1 MLPPAPAR
9 FSTTNCWPRLSLSFA
24 PTILAMMSTGPP
36 GAKGTMRRTGLFGQ
50 SCAKQVPAS
59 AHAASATESFR
70 LMNFLLLLSVILS
83 PPMRRDSSCDKVA
96 ARVFPSRLEKGI
108 SMPARKLTRQDLR
121 DAAEK
126 YKNGGK
132 GGPADEIG
140 TLNHT
145 RPEDIVAAA
154 RLVKKGKVISLALNF
169 DNNGP
174 QGAKSSYPAM
184 GRINPVHTMLRTGTD
199 AYSGV
204 LDKRGIRA
212 ADDMVVMPLQCGTQ
226 WDGLGHV
233 FYENSMWNGY
243 DCREVTSNGAQKCG
257 IEKTK
262 NKMVGRGV
270 FLDVAR
276 ALGQECLEDGYGIT
290 CEDLNNAAEAQGVT
304 VQRGDYVVV
313 RTGQMERCLKAKS
326 WDGYPGGDAPGFAFE
341 TLEWVARTQLAALA
355 SDTWG
360 CEVRPNETEPGINQP
375 WHWITIPM
383 MGMTMGEIFYVKD
396 LAEDCAQDKVYEFMF
411 VAPALPITG
420 AVGSPTNP
428 LAIK

>member
-1 MLPPAPAR
+1 
-9 FSTTNCWPRLSLSFA
+9 
-24 PTILAMMSTGPP
+24 
-36 GAKGTMRRTGLFGQ
+36 
-50 SCAKQVPAS
+50 
-59 AHAASATESFR
+59 
-70 LMNFLLLLSVILS
+70 
-83 PPMRRDSSCDKVA
+83 
-96 ARVFPSRLEKGI
+96 
-108 SMPARKLTRQDLR
+108 MPARKLTRQDLR
-121 DAAEK
+121 DAAAK
-126 YKNGGK
+126 YKNWGK
-132 GGPADEIG
+132 WGPADEIG

-262 NKMVGRGV
+262 ARMVGRGV
-270 FLDVAR
+270 FLDVPR
-276 ALGQECLEDGYGIT
+276 ALGKKYLEDGYAIT
-290 CEDLNNAAEAQGVT
+290 CADLDKTAEMQGVEMK
-304 VQRGDYVVV
+304 RGDFVVV
-313 RTGQMERCLKAKS
+313 RTGQMEAKLEAGS
-326 WDGYPGGDAPGFAFE
+326 WDGYPGGDAPGFSFE
-341 TLEWVARTQLAALA
+341 TLEWIQRTELAALA

-375 WHWITIPM
+375 RHWITIPM
-383 MGMTMGEIFYVKD
+383 MGMTMGEIFYVRE
-396 LAEDCAQDKVYEFMF
+396 LAEDCAVDKVYEFLF
-411 VAPALPITG
+411 VAPAIPITG

>member
-1 MLPPAPAR
+1 M
-9 FSTTNCWPRLSLSFA
+9 
-24 PTILAMMSTGPP
+24 P
-36 GAKGTMRRTGLFGQ
+36 G
-50 SCAKQVPAS
+50 
-59 AHAASATESFR
+59 
-70 LMNFLLLLSVILS
+70 
-83 PPMRRDSSCDKVA
+83 
-96 ARVFPSRLEKGI
+96 
-108 SMPARKLTRQDLR
+108 RKLNRQDLR
-121 DAAEK
+121 EAAEK
-126 YKNGGK
+126 YKNRGK
-132 GGPADEIG
+132 WGSNDEIG

-169 DNNGP
+169 DNSGP
-174 QGAKSSYPAM
+174 QGAKSKYPAM

-204 LDKRGIRA
+204 LDHRGIRA

-243 DCREVTSNGAQKCG
+243 DCREVTSSGAQKCG

-262 NKMVGRGV
+262 ARMVGRGV
-270 FLDVAR
+270 FLDVPR
-276 ALGQECLEDGYGIT
+276 AQGKKYLDDGYAIT
-290 CEDLNNAAEAQGVT
+290 CADLDKTAEVQGVKMK
-304 VQRGDYVVV
+304 RGDFVVV
-313 RTGQMERCLKAKS
+313 RTGQMEAKLDAGS

-341 TLEWVARTQLAALA
+341 TLEWIQRTELAALA

-360 CEVRPNETEPGINQP
+360 CEVRPNETEVGINQP
-375 WHWITIPM
+375 WHWITIPI
-383 MGMTMGEIFYVKD
+383 MGMTMGEIFYVKE
-396 LAEDCAQDKVYEFMF
+396 LAEDCAADKVYEFLF
-411 VAPALPITG
+411 VAPAIPITG

>member
-1 MLPPAPAR
+1 
-9 FSTTNCWPRLSLSFA
+9 
-24 PTILAMMSTGPP
+24 
-36 GAKGTMRRTGLFGQ
+36 
-50 SCAKQVPAS
+50 
-59 AHAASATESFR
+59 
-70 LMNFLLLLSVILS
+70 
-83 PPMRRDSSCDKVA
+83 
-96 ARVFPSRLEKGI
+96 
-108 SMPARKLTRQDLR
+108 MPARKLTRQDLR

-126 YKNGGK
+126 YKNWGRW
-132 GGPADEIG
+132 GPSDEIG

-174 QGAKSSYPAM
+174 QGAKSKYPAM

-204 LDKRGIRA
+204 LDHRGIRA

-262 NKMVGRGV
+262 ARMVGRGV
-270 FLDVAR
+270 FLDVPR
-276 ALGQECLEDGYGIT
+276 ALRKKYLDDGYAIT
-290 CEDLNNAAEAQGVT
+290 CDDLDKTAEMQGVKMKS
-304 VQRGDYVVV
+304 GDFVIV
-313 RTGQMERCLKAKS
+313 RTGQMEAKLEAGS

-341 TLEWVARTQLAALA
+341 TLEWIQRTELAALA

-360 CEVRPNETEPGINQP
+360 CEVRPNETEAGINQP
-375 WHWITIPM
+375 WHWITIPI
-383 MGMTMGEIFYVKD
+383 MGMTMGEIFYVKE
-396 LAEDCAQDKVYEFMF
+396 LAEDCAADKVYEFLF
-411 VAPALPITG
+411 VAPAIPITG

>member
-1 MLPPAPAR
+1 M
-9 FSTTNCWPRLSLSFA
+9 
-24 PTILAMMSTGPP
+24 P
-36 GAKGTMRRTGLFGQ
+36 G
-50 SCAKQVPAS
+50 
-59 AHAASATESFR
+59 
-70 LMNFLLLLSVILS
+70 
-83 PPMRRDSSCDKVA
+83 
-96 ARVFPSRLEKGI
+96 
-108 SMPARKLTRQDLR
+108 RKLNRQDLR
-121 DAAEK
+121 EAAEK
-126 YKNGGK
+126 YRNWGK
-132 GGPADEIG
+132 WGSKDEIG

-174 QGAKSSYPAM
+174 QGAKSKYPAM

-204 LDKRGIRA
+204 LDHRGIRA

-262 NKMVGRGV
+262 SRMVGRGV
-270 FLDVAR
+270 FFDVPRAQGKKYLD
-276 ALGQECLEDGYGIT
+276 DGYAIT
-290 CEDLNNAAEAQGVT
+290 CADLDKTAEMQGVKMK
-304 VQRGDYVVV
+304 RGDFVIV
-313 RTGQMERCLKAKS
+313 RTGQMEAKLEAGS

-341 TLEWVARTQLAALA
+341 TLEWIQRTELAALA

-375 WHWITIPM
+375 WHWITIPI
-383 MGMTMGEIFYVKD
+383 MGMTMGEIFYVKE
-396 LAEDCAQDKVYEFMF
+396 LAEDCAADKTYEFLF
-411 VAPALPITG
+411 VAPAIPITG

>member
-1 MLPPAPAR
+1 
-9 FSTTNCWPRLSLSFA
+9 
-24 PTILAMMSTGPP
+24 
-36 GAKGTMRRTGLFGQ
+36 
-50 SCAKQVPAS
+50 
-59 AHAASATESFR
+59 
-70 LMNFLLLLSVILS
+70 
-83 PPMRRDSSCDKVA
+83 
-96 ARVFPSRLEKGI
+96 
-108 SMPARKLTRQDLR
+108 MPAHKLNRDDLR
-121 DAAEK
+121 AAAEK
-126 YKNGGK
+126 FKNWGRW
-132 GGPADEIG
+132 GPNDEIG

-154 RLVKKGKVISLALNF
+154 RLVRKGKVISLALNF
-169 DNNGP
+169 DASGP
-174 QGAKSSYPAM
+174 QGAKSKYPAL

-233 FYENSMWNGY
+233 FYENYMWNGY
-243 DCREVTSNGAQKCG
+243 DCREVTSAGAQKCG

-262 NKMVGRGV
+262 NRMVGRGV
-270 FLDVAR
+270 FLDVPR
-276 ALGQECLEDGYGIT
+276 ALGMDVLPDGHAIT
-290 CEDLNNAAEAQGVT
+290 SDELDKTAKFHGVELK
-304 VQRGDYVVV
+304 RGDFVVV
-313 RTGQMERCLKAKS
+313 RTGQMEAKLAAGS
-326 WDGYPGGDAPGFAFE
+326 WDGYPGGDAPGFSFE
-341 TLEWVARTQLAALA
+341 TLGWIQRTQLAALA

-396 LAEDCAQDKVYEFMF
+396 LADDCAADKVYEFMF
-411 VAPALPITG
+411 VAPAIPITG